1 MTETRGERS
10 ARTYL
15 VRFMNGERKGE
26 LVGIIAASSLPEL
39 YWVVDEAVDPGA
51 CEYAE
56 MPSGGLLWL
65 DRGTALVPYHE
76 HRRTFG
82 VPDEDEKAYAKWR
95 TSLFKGA
102 GISEGWLDPLC
113 TGSQALTWKALV
125 PDATALSKYLRSRSI
140 D

>member
-1 MTETRGERS
+1 MSRRPRMTKTRGERP

-15 VRFMNGERKGE
+15 VRLMEGERRGE

-82 VPDEDEKAYAKWR
+82 VSDEDER
-95 TSLFKGA
+95 PTPSGERPF
-102 GISEGWLDPLC
+102 S
-113 TGSQALTWKALV
+113 KAL
-125 PDATALSKYLRSRSI
+125 ASRKDGWI
-140 D
+140 LYAQVLKR